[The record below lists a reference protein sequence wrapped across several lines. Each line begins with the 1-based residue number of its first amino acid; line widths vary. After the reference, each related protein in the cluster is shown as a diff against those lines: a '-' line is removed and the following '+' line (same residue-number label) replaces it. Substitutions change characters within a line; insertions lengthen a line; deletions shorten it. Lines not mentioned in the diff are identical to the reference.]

1 MQVHLYCA
9 MDIVDQL
16 APRGFD
22 CVCGNLRMAA
32 RAVTGVYDRH
42 LRAAGV
48 QASQMAVLW
57 AVAGTQGL
65 AVKQLAARIAMDE
78 TTLIRNLRGLE
89 RQGWVTLAVGADR
102 RRRLASLTDE
112 GRAVFARALPL
123 WKKAQ
128 HEVSAVLDDKLSETN
143 RKLLR
148 LTRAVA

>member
-1 MQVHLYCA
+1 

-32 RAVTGVYDRH
+32 RAVSGVYDRH
-42 LRAAGV
+42 LREAGV
-48 QASQMAVLW
+48 QSSQMAVLW
-57 AVAGTQGL
+57 AVANARGL
-65 AVKQLAARIAMDE
+65 AVKDLSARIAMDE
-78 TTLIRNLRGLE
+78 TTMIRNLRGLE
-89 RQGWVTLAVGADR
+89 RQGWVALVVGGDR
-102 RRRLASLTDE
+102 RRRLPALTEE

-128 HEVSAVLDDKLSETN
+128 QEVAAVLDDRLSETN

-148 LTRAVA
+148 LARAIA

>member
-1 MQVHLYCA
+1 
-9 MDIVDQL
+9 MDIVDLL

-32 RAVTGVYDRH
+32 RAVSSVYDRH
-42 LRAAGV
+42 LRAAGI
-48 QASQMAVLW
+48 QSSQMSVIW

-65 AVKQLAARIAMDE
+65 AVKELAARIAMDE

-128 HEVSAVLDDKLSETN
+128 QEVSSVLDDKMVETN
-143 RKLLR
+143 RKLVR
-148 LTRAVA
+148 LTRAIA

>member
-32 RAVTGVYDRH
+32 RAVSGVYDRH
-42 LRAAGV
+42 LREAGV
-48 QASQMAVLW
+48 QSSQMAVIW

-65 AVKQLAARIAMDE
+65 SLKGLATRIAMDE

-89 RQGWVTLAVGADR
+89 RQGWVTIAVGGDR
-102 RRRLASLTDE
+102 RRRLPALTEE
-112 GRAVFARALPL
+112 GRAVFARALPF

-128 HEVSAVLDDKLSETN
+128 QEVSALLDDKLSETN
-143 RKLLR
+143 RKLVR
-148 LTRAVA
+148 LSRAIA